1 MNDWTYCLE
10 TLPKVSR
17 TFALNT
23 AVLKGELHR
32 SILAAYLF
40 CRAIDTVEDAARL
53 DPQEKI
59 CLLHDF
65 ARIIEQPGPRG
76 KDLDTWVK
84 SIAVVDGSAADL
96 DLLANTGRVFAVF
109 DALPAKHREQIIPSV
124 AHMARGMAYF
134 QKRFHIGKLAPLEN
148 ENELEEYCYF
158 VAGAVGEMLCNLFL
172 TELPGISESAAATM
186 RETAVSFG
194 LGLQM
199 TNITKDVA
207 ADRERGWSY
216 IPKSFLA
223 EQGLTLEE
231 FHSEQAMD
239 KNLRAVEKLLSK
251 TRGHLDDALRFT
263 LAIPRRHLRLRL
275 FCIWPLWMAMETVA
289 VLHKNESLLTS
300 RANVK
305 IPRSTVKRILMTTP
319 WLAASDALLQR
330 SFERILP
337 RKDLDPAPRFN
348 LEALQKRL
356 KQIPLENVRGGAQMT
371 QSAQ

>member
-17 TFALNT
+17 TFALNI
-23 AVLKGELHR
+23 AVLKGELHK
-32 SILAAYLF
+32 SILTAYLF
-40 CRAIDTVEDAARL
+40 CRTIDTVEDAAHL

-59 CLLHDF
+59 RLLHDF

-76 KDLDTWVK
+76 KELDDWIEG
-84 SIAVVDGSAADL
+84 SAAVDGSEADL
-96 DLLANTGRVFAVF
+96 DLLANTRRVFAVF
-109 DALPAKHREQIIPSV
+109 DALKPKHREQIIPSV
-124 AHMARGMAYF
+124 ARMARGMAYF
-134 QKRFHIGKLAPLEN
+134 QKRFHFGELAPLEN
-148 ENELEEYCYF
+148 ENELEEYCDF
-158 VAGAVGEMLCNLFL
+158 VAGVVGEMLSNLFL
-172 TELPGISESAAATM
+172 AELPGLPESAQATM

-223 EQGLTLEE
+223 DEGLTLEA

-239 KNLRAVEKLLSK
+239 KNLRAVERLLSK

-263 LAIPRRHLRLRL
+263 LAIPRRSLRLRL

-289 VLHKNESLLTS
+289 ALHKNESLLTS

-305 IPRSTVKRILMTTP
+305 IPRSTVKRILMVTP
-319 WLAASDALLQR
+319 LLAASDTLLKR
-330 SFERILP
+330 SFNRILP
-337 RKDLDPAPRFN
+337 REDLNPVPRFN
-348 LEALQKRL
+348 LEALKRRL
-356 KQIPLENVRGGAQMT
+356 KQIPLENRRAGMT
-371 QSAQ
+371 QGTP